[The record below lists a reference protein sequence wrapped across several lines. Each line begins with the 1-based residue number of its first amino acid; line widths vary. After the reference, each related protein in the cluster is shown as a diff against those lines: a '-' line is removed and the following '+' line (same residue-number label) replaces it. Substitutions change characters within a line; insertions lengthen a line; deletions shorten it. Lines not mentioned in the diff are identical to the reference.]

1 MNTFSFTIIFL
12 AVGSAIVSYVWATTS
27 GPLQKHVKSMF
38 SGTILIQLFANI
50 LHIFS
55 GFIFPLPLELDIP
68 IRSLGLTI
76 FTIGIFIAVWAKYS
90 MRRNWGMPGQHD
102 EKKQTELVTAGPYM
116 YTRNPIYLGA
126 ILMNFGVAIALKS
139 AFVFI
144 IFVIYNYFYTQ
155 VLIEEK
161 LLKKIF
167 GKSFVEYCKKVPRFI

>member
-12 AVGSAIVSYVWATTS
+12 AIGSSVTAYVWATTS
-27 GPLQKHVKSMF
+27 GSLRKHTRSIFTGAV
-38 SGTILIQLFANI
+38 LIQWFAVM
-50 LHIFS
+50 LHLFS
-55 GFIFPLPLELDIP
+55 GFIFPLPMELDVP
-68 IRSLGLTI
+68 VRSLGLTL
-76 FTIGIFIAVWAKYS
+76 FTVGVFLAVWAKYT
-90 MRRNWGMPGQHD
+90 MQNRWGIPGQHD
-102 EKKQTELVTAGPYM
+102 AKSQNELVTSGPFS
-116 YTRNPIYLGA
+116 YTRNPIYVGA
-126 ILMNFGVAIALKS
+126 ILMNFGIAIALKS